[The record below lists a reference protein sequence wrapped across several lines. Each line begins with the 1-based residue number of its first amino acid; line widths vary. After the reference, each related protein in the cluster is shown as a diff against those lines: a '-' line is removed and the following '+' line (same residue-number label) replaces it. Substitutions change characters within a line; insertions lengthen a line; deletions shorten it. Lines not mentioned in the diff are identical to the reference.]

1 MVAVMGGGG
10 FERLIARSPTT
21 SENLVFSLHSQR
33 SLVG

>member
-1 MVAVMGGGG
+1 MVAVRGGG